1 MSFLKK
7 VCSILQLAVHTLA
20 LVMIFNMNTSFA
32 EEEGQF
38 RNFYDVLEDVLADFE
53 YDLKNGQVKGL
64 KDLAIRNI
72 ATSENVPPSFKNH
85 LELVT
90 QERILK
96 NTKTRIIQCLA
107 CKAKRTQLDGDKVII
122 SSNDANPLEL
132 SRIAKSSGIENFMD
146 VAFSYQPTGMVL
158 SFIIAEPES
167 GAVVWSRSYNSETSR
182 AAAMKRGV
190 DFSQVAEARK
200 QEEYDPVVAYRA
212 IIYYLFEKNVSGYS
226 GTLGFGF
233 RMSERYDNRKKEVG
247 FEFNYLR
254 DTSSLVG
261 SNNTATPGTNLY
273 DGLNITLLFVHA
285 WNLIGE
291 IEAYHRVRG
300 SFFAGI
306 GGTYASGFLG
316 ALIRTGYEWRLGK
329 HYALSAVLGYRPKGT
344 KFIGNTAIGAIQG
357 LEFGLGVNL
366 LF

>member
-1 MSFLKK
+1 MSFLRKLLF
-7 VCSILQLAVHTLA
+7 VLQFSAHTLA
-20 LVMIFNMNTSFA
+20 LTLALFTTPSFA

-38 RNFYDVLEDVLADFE
+38 RNFYDVLEDVMADFE

-90 QERILK
+90 QERIMK
-96 NTKTRIIQCLA
+96 NTKTRMIQCLA
-107 CKAKRTQLDGDKVII
+107 CKAKRTQLDGDKVTI
-122 SSNDANPLEL
+122 SSNDTNPLEL

-146 VAFSYQPTGMVL
+146 IAFSYQPSGMVI
-158 SFIIAEPES
+158 SYTINEPES

-182 AAAMKRGV
+182 AAAMRRGV

-200 QEEYDPVVAYRA
+200 QEEYDPVVAYRG

-261 SNNTATPGTNLY
+261 SNSSTAGTNLY
-273 DGLNITLLFVHA
+273 DGLNVTLLFVHA

-291 IEAYHRVRG
+291 VEAYHRVRG
-300 SFFAGI
+300 SVFAGI

-329 HYALSAVLGYRPKGT
+329 HYAVSAVLGYRPKGT
-344 KFIGNTAIGAIQG
+344 KFIGSTAVGAVQG